1 MGVRHALKVVLVDV
15 DNEVVAAWR
24 SAFADTPG
32 VEIRQG
38 SLLDVDA
45 DAWVSPTNARGLMD
59 GGVDAVVKRHLGA
72 GIQVRVQRAIKNR
85 FGGSLPVGS
94 AVCVPSGAAVPRFLI
109 STPTMRESSQNVS
122 QTMNVALAC
131 AAAFQAV
138 HLQNRA
144 KPGSIRSVALV
155 GMGAR
160 TGQVPA
166 QVCANLMWTGYT
178 LFHDHGF
185 ADYDELRAAVL
196 ARLAD
201 IEAAGPARRVRID
214 VGSRLPFV
222 PVAPESSLPSE
233 GPASSAPP
241 ASSASEASSGPV
253 GPLGADTPA
262 VQAAPA
268 TPVTPSGT
276 TTPGGHSPVNDT
288 HTPVAGEPVPTAGDP
303 LKLTELFAGGGEPWL
318 PLLRP
323 VIEARPDAAGFIGP
337 QRSPEVVPVREL
349 TFQALKPH
357 PPHKWKVVAFGQN
370 PYPRAESATG
380 IAMFDNTFHD
390 WQDSRFGRV
399 VSLRCLIKAA
409 AMWKYGIVKKT
420 PIADVR
426 ALLKKEDTVQP
437 PEWFQAM
444 LTQGVLLLNTS
455 LTASADGA
463 VPTDRHTAFWRP
475 VAEQIVEEILRAKQ
489 DADEEDRGVVFAWWG
504 AHARSLKRV
513 VQRLEKKYPGVEVRH
528 LDHANP
534 AAQGDVFCEGDH
546 FAQVNDALAAVGAG
560 PVDWLPRKGWEQ
572 AAAGAG
578 GTGGGEVAER
588 MGAFIASTMELHQL
602 YLDRLT
608 SVKDEGLVLPPVTGV
623 FDTPLMDFRQ
633 AVEPVSRVLA
643 RLDPYIERSSRFGE
657 TKAAEGT
664 GAADTAGL
672 SADAISALYLYTCE
686 SAFYREI
693 NAVLRSPDRERLVPY
708 LPYLRLLFSAVSAL
722 PARTQPLWRGVALDL
737 RSQYPLGRTVTW
749 WGVSSCTSEPGVARA
764 FLGSRGK
771 RTLFEVTPARAV
783 GIRRFSAFTGEE
795 EYILAPG
802 TQLKVTE
809 VKNERG
815 GLCTVRLT
823 ELEGQGLVS

>member
-1 MGVRHALKVVLVDV
+1 MGVERALKVVLVDV
-15 DNEVVAAWR
+15 NDEVVAAWR
-24 SAFADTPG
+24 SAFADTPE

-38 SLLDVDA
+38 SLLDVDV
-45 DAWVSPTNARGLMD
+45 DAWVSPTNARGRMD
-59 GGVDAVVKRHLGA
+59 GGVDALVKRRLGA
-72 GIQVRVQRAIKNR
+72 GIQVRVQRAIRER

-94 AVCVPSGAAVPRFLI
+94 AVCVPSGAAVPRYLI

-122 QTMNVALAC
+122 DTMNVALAC

-160 TGQVPA
+160 TGRVPA
-166 QVCANLMWTGYT
+166 TVCANLMWTGYT

-185 ADYDELRAAVL
+185 ADYDALRAAVL
-196 ARLAD
+196 GQLDD
-201 IEAAGPARRVRID
+201 IEGAGPAHRVRI
-214 VGSRLPFV
+214 SV
-222 PVAPESSLPSE
+222 PVTDGAV
-233 GPASSAPP
+233 SAP
-241 ASSASEASSGPV
+241 
-253 GPLGADTPA
+253 
-262 VQAAPA
+262 
-268 TPVTPSGT
+268 
-276 TTPGGHSPVNDT
+276 
-288 HTPVAGEPVPTAGDP
+288 AGVSAGDP
-303 LKLTELFAGGGEPWL
+303 LGLTELFAGGGEPWL
-318 PLLRP
+318 PLLGP
-323 VIEARPDAAGFIGP
+323 VIEAQPGATGFIGP
-337 QRSPEVVPVREL
+337 KRSPEVVPVREL

-357 PPHKWKVVAFGQN
+357 PPQKWKVVAFGQN
-370 PYPRAESATG
+370 PYPRPESATG
-380 IAMFDNTFHD
+380 IAMFDNTFGD
-390 WQDSRFGRV
+390 WKDSQFGRV
-399 VSLRCLIKAA
+399 VSMRCLIKAA
-409 AMWKYGIVKKT
+409 AMWKYGVAKKT
-420 PIADVR
+420 PIADIR

-444 LTQGVLLLNTS
+444 LTQGVLLLNAS

-489 DADEEDRGVVFAWWG
+489 NAPEEDRGVVFAWWG

-534 AAQGDVFCEGDH
+534 AAQGDLFCEGDH
-546 FAQVNDALAAVGAG
+546 FARVNDALAAVGAE
-560 PVDWLPRKGWEQ
+560 PVDWLPRKGWDQESG
-572 AAAGAG
+572 GAG
-578 GTGGGEVAER
+578 GAAGGGGVSER

-602 YLDRLT
+602 YLERLT
-608 SVKDEGLVLPPVTGV
+608 SVKDEGLVLPPITGV
-623 FDTPLMDFRQ
+623 FDTPVMDFRK
-633 AVEPVSRVLA
+633 AVEPVSQVLA
-643 RLDPYIERSSRFGE
+643 NLDRHIERSSRFAEAKVAEAAKTAGGPSGE
-657 TKAAEGT
+657 
-664 GAADTAGL
+664 GL

-708 LPYLRLLFSAVSAL
+708 LPYLRLLFSAVAGL
-722 PARTQPLWRGVALDL
+722 PARTEPLWRGVALDL

-749 WGVSSCTSEPGVARA
+749 WGVSSCTSELSVARA
-764 FLGSRGK
+764 FLGSRGR

-795 EYILAPG
+795 EYLLAPG

-809 VKNERG
+809 VKAERG

>member
-1 MGVRHALKVVLVDV
+1 MGVERALKVVLVDV
-15 DNEVVAAWR
+15 NDEVVTAWK

-32 VEIRQG
+32 VEIRRG

-45 DAWVSPTNARGLMD
+45 DAWVSPTNARGRMD

-72 GIQVRVQRAIKNR
+72 GVQVRVQRAIRER

-94 AVCVPSGAAVPRFLI
+94 AVCVPSGAAVPRHLI
-109 STPTMRESSQNVS
+109 STPTMRQSSQDVS
-122 QTMNVALAC
+122 DTMNVALAC

-138 HLQNRA
+138 HLQNLA

-160 TGQVPA
+160 TGRVPA

-196 ARLAD
+196 AQLAD
-201 IEAAGPARRVRID
+201 IEGAGPAQRVRIK
-214 VGSRLPFV
+214 VPEQPPAVAGS
-222 PVAPESSLPSE
+222 EPSE
-233 GPASSAPP
+233 TPDVAGSGPAETPDVAASEP
-241 ASSASEASSGPV
+241 AAEAAASASD
-253 GPLGADTPA
+253 PLGL
-262 VQAAPA
+262 
-268 TPVTPSGT
+268 
-276 TTPGGHSPVNDT
+276 
-288 HTPVAGEPVPTAGDP
+288 AG
-303 LKLTELFAGGGEPWL
+303 LFTGGGEPWL
-318 PLLRP
+318 PLLAP
-323 VIEARPDAAGFIGP
+323 VIEAQPGAEAFIGP
-337 QRSPEVVPVREL
+337 KRSPEVVPVREL

-390 WQDSRFGRV
+390 WKDSQFGRV
-399 VSLRCLIKAA
+399 VSIRCLIKAA
-409 AMWKYGIVKKT
+409 AMWKYGIAKKT

-444 LTQGVLLLNTS
+444 LTQGVLLLNAS

-463 VPTDRHTAFWRP
+463 VPTERHTSFWRP

-489 DADEEDRGVVFAWWG
+489 DAEEEDRGVVFAWWG

-534 AAQGDVFCEGDH
+534 AAQGDLFCEGDH
-546 FAQVNDALAAVGAG
+546 FARVNDALAAVGAE
-560 PVDWLPRKGWEQ
+560 PVDWLPRRGWDQ
-572 AAAGAG
+572 DAAGAG
-578 GTGGGEVAER
+578 GSGGGVAER

-602 YLDRLT
+602 YLERLT
-608 SVKDEGLVLPPVTGV
+608 SVKDEGLVLPPITGV
-623 FDTPLMDFRQ
+623 FDTPVMDFRK
-633 AVEPVSRVLA
+633 AVEPVTKVLA
-643 RLDPYIERSSRFGE
+643 NLDRYVERSSRFAE
-657 TKAAEGT
+657 AKVAEAEAAGGASGT
-664 GAADTAGL
+664 GL

-708 LPYLRLLFSAVSAL
+708 LPYLRLLFSAVAEL
-722 PARTQPLWRGVALDL
+722 PPQTRPLWRGVALDL

-749 WGVSSCTSEPGVARA
+749 WGVSSCTSEPSVARA
-764 FLGSRGK
+764 FLGSRGR

-795 EYILAPG
+795 EYILTPG
-802 TQLKVTE
+802 TRLKVTD
-809 VKNERG
+809 VKSERG